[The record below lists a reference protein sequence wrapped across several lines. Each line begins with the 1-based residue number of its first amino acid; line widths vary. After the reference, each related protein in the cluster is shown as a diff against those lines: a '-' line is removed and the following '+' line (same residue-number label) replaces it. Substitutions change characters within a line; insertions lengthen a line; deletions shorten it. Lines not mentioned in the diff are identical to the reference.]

1 MTERYGER
9 PDTPIDGPAPVI
21 TSKARTA
28 KWVQQ

>member
-9 PDTPIDGPAPVI
+9 PDTPVDAVAPTI

-28 KWVQQ
+28 RWVSR